1 MRAATETRQRGTR
14 RPELTY
20 CFGPFRLVPSR
31 QLLLLDG
38 RPVKLGGR
46 AFELLQLLVQRHGEL
61 VSKKELMAAAWPGTF
76 LHDSN
81 LKVNMWSLRRSLG
94 DTQIEPV
101 YIATVAR
108 RGYKFIAEVQISIG
122 EVEADLALAGPP
134 PLSNPPLLR
143 GIVGREAEIVDITD
157 LLTDNRHVTLA
168 GAGGIGK
175 TTVAVAVA
183 QALAP
188 HCRDGICFVDLAT
201 ISDPTL
207 FGAALV
213 TALGIRGNTDN
224 GLAAAL
230 DYLRPRQMLLILDNC
245 EHVLPAATIFA
256 GKFLSD
262 TSPSRLLATSREPLG
277 TATEHI
283 VRLGSLASPRSGL
296 ALSVDQAV
304 RFPAVQLFVRRAAEW
319 SDYRFIDDD
328 CEAVASICNALDGL
342 PLAIELAA
350 AQIGRF
356 NPHEL
361 VAVLDQTLGFRAASA
376 EGTPPRHETL
386 MTTIDWSFR
395 LLSQKEATLFG
406 LLSVF
411 SDAFDA
417 EDAVF
422 VAAAAELTPIDVVTG
437 LGSLVTKSLVSAQA
451 RGASLRYRLLDSTR
465 RYAAERRQADPVCG
479 QALRRHAERVL
490 ALFERSEAEWNWRE
504 PADWTQRYLG
514 RIADLR
520 AALSWAVGEE
530 GDPALGIRLTV
541 AAITLWSET
550 SILSEAQARLQDALA
565 LAKTVACDD
574 LSKTK
579 LACALGWS
587 LFYARKMSNEN
598 EVAWLDA
605 IAFARRADSIEYQQ
619 RALVGFAF
627 YLLQIGEVARAITY
641 LEEATALADRDRD
654 LTATS
659 EADRALAWARA
670 FAGELS
676 KSRPVLDRLAAT
688 YSLAEGRSRKDA
700 NEVYRF
706 ITVRF
711 NLPFVA
717 WMQGQADYAA
727 RLARDAVEAAD
738 RSGHWVSQSNALG
751 LAALPVALETGNL
764 DALESFTMRLRR
776 NLERERISRW
786 VPVERYFSACL
797 RDQRGDPR
805 AVDDIRA
812 AIDELVECR
821 FLMRIGSYLA
831 VLARAYLRQGRIAEA
846 RDTITRAIGHQERQ
860 GERWCRSELQRVDAA
875 VLFHAGEPLRAE
887 QQLLRALTEARAIG
901 AMTFQLRIANDLAAR
916 WIATDRRPKAIR
928 LLASIYD
935 EFTEGFETPDLVA
948 ASRLLQRAAD
958 GERLQPLSPAGA
970 GARSRRIA
978 GLPPHS
984 PSALYASRNS

>member
-1 MRAATETRQRGTR
+1 MRAVTETRQRGADR
-14 RPELTY
+14 RELAY
-20 CFGPFRLVPSR
+20 RFGPFRLIPRR

-46 AFELLQLLVQRHGEL
+46 AFELLQLLVQHCGEL
-61 VSKKELMAAAWPGTF
+61 VSKNELMAAAWPGTF
-76 LHDSN
+76 VHDSN
-81 LKVNMWSLRRSLG
+81 LKVNMSSLRRSLG

-108 RGYKFIAEVQISIG
+108 RGYKFIADVQIIVG
-122 EVEADLALAGPP
+122 EIEDDPALAEPVSLP
-134 PLSNPPLLR
+134 RPPLLR
-143 GIVGREAEIVDITD
+143 GIVGREVEIVEIAD
-157 LLTDNRHVTLA
+157 LLADNKQVTLA
-168 GAGGIGK
+168 GAGGVGK
-175 TTVAVAVA
+175 TTVALAVA
-183 QALAP
+183 RTFAP
-188 HCRDGICFVDLAT
+188 QCRDGICFFDLAT

-224 GLAAAL
+224 SLAAVL

-256 GKFLSD
+256 GRFMAD

-277 TATEHI
+277 TTTEHV
-283 VRLGSLASPRSGL
+283 VRLGSLASPKPGYRVPL
-296 ALSVDQAV
+296 DHAL
-304 RFPAVQLFVRRAAEW
+304 RFPAVQLFVSRAAEW
-319 SDYRFIDDD
+319 SDYQVVDDD
-328 CEAVASICNALDGL
+328 CEAVASICHALDGL

-356 NPHEL
+356 NPRQL
-361 VAVLDQTLGFRAASA
+361 VEQLDQALRFRAPAA
-376 EGTPPRHETL
+376 DGAPPRHETL
-386 MTTIDWSFR
+386 MATIDWSYK
-395 LLSQKEATLFG
+395 LLSQREARLFG

-411 SDAFDA
+411 SDAFEA
-417 EDAVF
+417 EDAIF
-422 VAAAAELTPIDVVTG
+422 VAEAAGLSPVDVVTG
-437 LGSLVTKSLVSAQA
+437 LGSLVAKSLLSAQA

-465 RYAAERRQADPVCG
+465 RYAAEQRQTDPACG
-479 QALRRHAERVL
+479 RAQRRHAQRVL
-490 ALFERSEAEWNWRE
+490 ALFEQSEQEWNWRE

-520 AALSWAVGEE
+520 VALSWAFGAQ

-550 SILSEAQARLQDALA
+550 SILSEAQERLKNALA
-565 LAKTVACDD
+565 LAKTVPCDD
-574 LSKTK
+574 LSKAK

-605 IAFARRADSIEYQQ
+605 IAFARSAGSTEYQQ

-627 YLLQIGEVARAITY
+627 YLLQIGEVPRATTC
-641 LEEATALADRDRD
+641 LEEATELADRDRD

-688 YSLAEGRSRKDA
+688 HSLAEGRSRKDA

-717 WMQGQADYAA
+717 WMQGQADTAA
-727 RLARDAVEAAD
+727 RLASDAVDAAD

-764 DALESFTMRLRR
+764 DALASFTERLRR

-797 RDQRGDPR
+797 RDLRGDER
-805 AVDDIRA
+805 AVEDIRK
-812 AIDELVECR
+812 AIEELIECR

-831 VLARAYLRQGRIAEA
+831 VLARAYLRQGRLAEA
-846 RDTITRAIGHQERQ
+846 REAIARAIGHQERQ
-860 GERWCRSELQRVDAA
+860 GERWCRAELQRVDAA
-875 VLFHAGEPLRAE
+875 VLFQAGEPLRAE
-887 QQLLRALTEARAIG
+887 KRLQQALTEARAIG
-901 AMTFQLRIANDLAAR
+901 AKTFSLRIATDLASH
-916 WIATDRRPKAIR
+916 WVATGRRAKAVR
-928 LLASIYD
+928 LLAPIHD
-935 EFTEGFETPDLVA
+935 DFTEGFQTLDLLA
-948 ASRLLQRAAD
+948 ASRLLQRA
-958 GERLQPLSPAGA
+958 RPT
-970 GARSRRIA
+970 ARDRGNRRQSGPVHTRDA
-978 GLPPHS
+978 
-984 PSALYASRNS
+984 

>member
-14 RPELTY
+14 RQELTY

-46 AFELLQLLVQRHGEL
+46 AFELLQLLVQRRGEL
-61 VSKKELMAAAWPGTF
+61 VSKNELMAAAWPGTF

-94 DTQIEPV
+94 DTQIEPA

-108 RGYKFIAEVQISIG
+108 RGYKFIADVQISIG
-122 EVEADLALAGPP
+122 EIEDDLAHAD
-134 PLSNPPLLR
+134 PLPLPNPPLLR
-143 GIVGREAEIVDITD
+143 GIVGRETEIVEIAD
-157 LLTDNRHVTLA
+157 LLAGNRHVTLA

-175 TTVAVAVA
+175 TTVAVAA
-183 QALAP
+183 ARAYAP
-188 HCRDGICFVDLAT
+188 HCRDGVCFVDLAT

-256 GKFLSD
+256 GKFLTD

-277 TATEHI
+277 TATEHV
-283 VRLGSLASPRSGL
+283 VRLGSLPSPRSGL
-296 ALSVDQAV
+296 ALTVDEAL

-319 SDYRFIDDD
+319 SDYQFADDD
-328 CEAVASICNALDGL
+328 CEDVASICQSLDGL

-356 NPHEL
+356 NPREL
-361 VAVLDQTLGFRAASA
+361 VALLDQKLGFRAPSA

-386 MTTIDWSFR
+386 MATIDWSFR
-395 LLSQKEATLFG
+395 LLSQKEARLFC

-411 SDAFDA
+411 TDAFDA

-422 VAAAAELTPIDVVTG
+422 VAEAAGLSPVDVATG
-437 LGSLVTKSLVSAQA
+437 LSGLVAKSLLSAQA

-465 RYAAERRQADPVCG
+465 RYAAERRKADPACD
-479 QALRRHAERVL
+479 QALRRHAQCVL
-490 ALFERSEAEWNWRE
+490 ALFERSEEEWNWRE

-520 AALSWAVGEE
+520 AALSWAFGEQ
-530 GDPALGIRLTV
+530 GDAALGIRLTV

-550 SILSEAQARLQDALA
+550 SILSEAQARLEDALA
-565 LAKTVACDD
+565 LAKTAACGD
-574 LSKTK
+574 LSKAK

-587 LFYARKMSNEN
+587 LFYARNMSNEN
-598 EVAWLDA
+598 EVAWQDA
-605 IAFARRADSIEYQQ
+605 IAFARRAGSIEYQQ

-627 YLLQIGEVARAITY
+627 YLLQIGQIPRAIAH
-641 LEEATALADRDRD
+641 LEEATALADRDRDRD

-670 FAGELS
+670 FAGELG

-688 YSLAEGRSRKDA
+688 YSLAEGCSRKDA

-727 RLARDAVEAAD
+727 RLARDAVDAAD
-738 RSGHWVSQSNALG
+738 RGGHWVSQSNALG

-764 DALESFTMRLRR
+764 DALEGFTMRLRR

-797 RDQRGDPR
+797 RDLRGDPR
-805 AVDDIRA
+805 AVEDIRA
-812 AIDELVECR
+812 AIDELIECR

-846 RDTITRAIGHQERQ
+846 REVITRAIDHQERQ
-860 GERWCRSELQRVDAA
+860 GERWCRSELQRVEAA
-875 VLFHAGEPLRAE
+875 VLLHAGEPLRAE
-887 QQLLRALTEARAIG
+887 QRLQQALTEARAIG
-901 AMTFQLRIANDLAAR
+901 AMTFQLRIGTDLAAH
-916 WIATDRRPKAIR
+916 WIATGRKTRAIR
-928 LLASIYD
+928 LLAPIYD
-935 EFTEGFETPDLVA
+935 AFTEGFETPDLVA
-948 ASRLLQRAAD
+948 PSRLLRGVRPTASACGHYRQQGPVHAR
-958 GERLQPLSPAGA
+958 GA
-970 GARSRRIA
+970 
-978 GLPPHS
+978 
-984 PSALYASRNS
+984 